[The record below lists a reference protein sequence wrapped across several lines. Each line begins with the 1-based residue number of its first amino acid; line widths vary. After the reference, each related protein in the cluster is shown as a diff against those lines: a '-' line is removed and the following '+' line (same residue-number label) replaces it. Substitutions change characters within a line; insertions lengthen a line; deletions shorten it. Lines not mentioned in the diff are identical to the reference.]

1 MFRMMSGG
9 TPLMVT
15 ATALFAFLSLLPL
28 DARANDLEGDREGG
42 AGIQEAGIEGRVV
55 SSEGDP
61 LRGAAVTIRHQTT
74 GEETQVYTGA
84 NGRFSFSGLEGEAI
98 YDVQAEALGY
108 RSEIA
113 SGVSPST

>member
-42 AGIQEAGIEGRVV
+42 RESRRPV
-55 SSEGDP
+55 SRDG
-61 LRGAAVTIRHQTT
+61 
-74 GEETQVYTGA
+74 
-84 NGRFSFSGLEGEAI
+84 
-98 YDVQAEALGY
+98 
-108 RSEIA
+108 
-113 SGVSPST
+113 